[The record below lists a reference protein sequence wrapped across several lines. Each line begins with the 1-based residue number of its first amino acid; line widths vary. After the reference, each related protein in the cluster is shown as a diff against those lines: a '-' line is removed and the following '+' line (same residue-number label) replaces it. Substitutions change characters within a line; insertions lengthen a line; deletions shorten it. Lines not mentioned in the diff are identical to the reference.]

1 MGDAPQ
7 NRCFLKVT
15 RIFFYILHI
24 PKDSPNIFLLFF
36 LVSNIYFIDLQC
48 PSPKLQ

>member
-15 RIFFYILHI
+15 RILFYTYKENHEMAEM
-24 PKDSPNIFLLFF
+24 S
-36 LVSNIYFIDLQC
+36 
-48 PSPKLQ
+48 